1 MIMTPDQLPSKPAQ
15 DAKFAP
21 TLRDAPVKGS
31 RDATAS
37 ATPLRDSLPAKA
49 GPEELSKANDAK
61 PSSQKG
67 GGDPSHRSDQVR
79 SQYHPE
85 PGGEQYVRLTVRVE
99 DDQMSIVDSHLVAG
113 PLAETT
119 VFQAGFAYEVVAGDR
134 RLHAGSIPDLG
145 TFRSFVN
152 AKGKGAQRG
161 HHTYQLSTYEFE
173 ARVPLAQLRD
183 VDLSK
188 VAVALYRVK
197 QADHVGA
204 VPVMLSRRSLA
215 AQREQQFREMGRVE
229 GMPDWALPSGF
240 APSARQTRPTAQK
253 VRDDKGGYT
262 DDDHDDT
269 KAD

>member
-1 MIMTPDQLPSKPAQ
+1 MTTDQLPAKPAQ

-21 TLRDAPVKGS
+21 ALRDAPVKGG
-31 RDATAS
+31 RDAKMS
-37 ATPLRDSLPAKA
+37 AMPLRDSLPAKA
-49 GPEELSKANDAK
+49 APEKLSKANDAK
-61 PSSQKG
+61 PSLQKG
-67 GGDPSHRSDQVR
+67 DGDPPHRSDQVR

-99 DDQMSIVDSHLVAG
+99 GDQMSIVDSHLVAG

-119 VFQAGFAYEVVAGDR
+119 VFQAGFAYEVLVGDR
-134 RLHAGSIPDLG
+134 RLHAGSIPDLA

-152 AKGKGAQRG
+152 PKGKGAQRA
-161 HHTYQLSTYEFE
+161 HHTYKLSNYEFE

-183 VDLSK
+183 ADLSK
-188 VAVALYRVK
+188 IAVALYRVK

-204 VPVMLSRRSLA
+204 VPAMLSRRSLA

-240 APSARQTRPTAQK
+240 APSVRQTRPTAKK

-262 DDDHDDT
+262 DSDHDNT

>member
-1 MIMTPDQLPSKPAQ
+1 MTPDQLPAKPAQ

-21 TLRDAPVKGS
+21 ALRDAPVKGS
-31 RDATAS
+31 RDAKMS

-49 GPEELSKANDAK
+49 APEKLSKANDAT
-61 PSSQKG
+61 PLLQKG
-67 GGDPSHRSDQVR
+67 GGDPPHRSDQVR

-99 DDQMSIVDSHLVAG
+99 GDQMSIVDSHLVAG

-119 VFQAGFAYEVVAGDR
+119 VFQAGFAYEVLAGDR
-134 RLHAGSIPDLG
+134 RLHAGSIPDLA

-152 AKGKGAQRG
+152 PKGKGAQRA
-161 HHTYQLSTYEFE
+161 HHTYQLSNYEFE

-183 VDLSK
+183 ADLSK
-188 VAVALYRVK
+188 IAVALYRVK
-197 QADHVGA
+197 QADHVG
-204 VPVMLSRRSLA
+204 VLPVMLSRRSLA
-215 AQREQQFREMGRVE
+215 AQREHQFREMGRVE

-240 APSARQTRPTAQK
+240 ASSVRQTRPTAKK

-262 DDDHDDT
+262 DNDHDNT